1 MKLENVGQSLKS
13 YFNGNAIFRVLLPLD
28 IIFLAVPLLLDLL
41 VLCTV
46 DIGFLSSLT
55 LYLFIIGILL
65 AFANSNYMFLMGA
78 FGVEAIFELVYLIK
92 ALCSYHLRDSQYVLV
107 NKEELWAA
115 ESHEY
120 LYLWSL
126 DRLEQ
131 PDVEGIFQRVLED
144 GEPRIKPHPQ
154 LMYTYLTAVVLY
166 DSADPQAL
174 AQLKKLKKRRE
185 FKLSLHGWMEFRIAA
200 VDMSTGEITANRSGK
215 ILQKDLKRLTARMIQ
230 KHLGEE
236 KNQ

>member
-1 MKLENVGQSLKS
+1 MSQLRQTVAE
-13 YFNGNAIFRVLLPLD
+13 R
-28 IIFLAVPLLLDLL
+28 LLDAYAAYY
-41 VLCTV
+41 
-46 DIGFLSSLT
+46 DIT
-55 LYLFIIGILL
+55 P
-65 AFANSNYMFLMGA
+65 
-78 FGVEAIFELVYLIK
+78 VEDGTGLK
-92 ALCSYHLRDSQYVLV
+92 ALCACHMRDSQYVLV
-107 NKEELWAA
+107 KKAELWAA

-131 PDVEGIFQRVLED
+131 PDVDKIFRRVLED
-144 GEPRIKPHPQ
+144 GEPRVQPHSQ
-154 LMYTYLTAVVLY
+154 HMYTYLTAVVLY

-200 VDMSTGEITANRSGK
+200 VDVSTAEITTNRSGK
-215 ILQKDLKRLTARMIQ
+215 TMEKDLKRMVERMIS